1 MGFTVSNYSFL
12 GLQKQ
17 NWYVTIKGSYQ
28 VRKIQSLMPGSAQ
41 GGVGEAQSAAVSN
54 SAGLNLPGLVTP
66 YYTITFSVY
75 YQSSQNAPVINDSY
89 MSFNIQSLPSPAVLY
104 LIIYDYIKGQLS
116 EGLPKVD
123 PYYCSLQQALVF
135 QDD

>member
-1 MGFTVSNYSFL
+1 MGFTVLNYSFL

-28 VRKIQSLMPGSAQ
+28 VRKIQSLMPGD
-41 GGVGEAQSAAVSN
+41 N

-104 LIIYDYIKGQLS
+104 KIIYDYIKGQLS
-116 EGLPKVD
+116 VGPPASPVD
-123 PYYCSLQQALVF
+123 PYYAE
-135 QDD
+135 